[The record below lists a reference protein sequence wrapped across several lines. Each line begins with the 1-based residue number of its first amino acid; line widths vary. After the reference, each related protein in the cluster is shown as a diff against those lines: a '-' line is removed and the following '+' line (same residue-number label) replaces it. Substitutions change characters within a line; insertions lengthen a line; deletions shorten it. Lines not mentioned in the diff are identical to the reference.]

1 MKTFICKIKFGLQE
15 TTETKTFRFKT
26 KEELNAFYL
35 GLDAAIGYMEY
46 EEIEEGLLGYRN
58 DSYLLIW
65 MSHHLKEFR
74 KIVLI

>member
-46 EEIEEGLLGYRN
+46 EEIEEEEKN
-58 DSYLLIW
+58 VS
-65 MSHHLKEFR
+65 
-74 KIVLI
+74 

>member
-15 TTETKTFRFKT
+15 TTETKNFRFKT

-46 EEIEEGLLGYRN
+46 EEIEEEEKN
-58 DSYLLIW
+58 VS
-65 MSHHLKEFR
+65 
-74 KIVLI
+74 